1 MARDTI
7 QTALNKLKS
16 SRTEKEVELI
26 DLVSS
31 MYNNFKEV
39 KEEATEKISESL
51 GYVNDSVHKRP
62 WYYIGGAALGG
73 FLIGMLFH
81 RR

>member
-1 MARDTI
+1 MAKDTI

-26 DLVSS
+26 DLVSN
-31 MYNNFKEV
+31 MYNNLKEV
-39 KEEATEKISESL
+39 KEEATEKISDTIHS
-51 GYVNDSVHKRP
+51 VNDSVHTKP